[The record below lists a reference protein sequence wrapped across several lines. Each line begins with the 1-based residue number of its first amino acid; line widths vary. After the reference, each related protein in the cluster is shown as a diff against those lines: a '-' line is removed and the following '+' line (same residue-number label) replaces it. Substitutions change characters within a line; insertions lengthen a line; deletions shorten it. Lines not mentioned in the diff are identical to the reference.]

1 MRPMQWLTIISLI
14 LVALTQSGCASFNRK
29 LKGWLNGGSSPS
41 EVKQTSTLT
50 KFSDGG
56 EVAPRVRRQYKRTT
70 KESLRDQSALEPKAG
85 SLWVMEGQGAYLFSQ
100 NVIRLVG
107 DPIAVTMD
115 GDPKDQLSSKVVVI
129 KKLLSKIEER
139 QKARLRNPAGTT
151 GDDSMAEAKADDKKE
166 NEKSKDKKE
175 KTASAPAQEKSKEE
189 LLADFNV
196 KNVPTRIVERTLDG
210 NYRVKGSQPFLIGS
224 REYKVI
230 VTGIVRAEDFND
242 DGIVSSK
249 LLDPKFDI
257 VSARRKEE
265 GL

>member
-1 MRPMQWLTIISLI
+1 MRPVQFVLIASFI
-14 LVALTQSGCASFNRK
+14 LVALSQAGCASFNRK
-29 LKGWLNGGSSPS
+29 IKGWLNGSSGKD
-41 EVKQTSTLT
+41 ETKQVSTLT

-56 EVAPRVRRQYKRTT
+56 EASPRVKRQYKRTT
-70 KESLRDQSALEPKAG
+70 KESLRDQSALEAKSG

-107 DPIAVTMD
+107 DPLAVQLD
-115 GDPKDQLSSKVVVI
+115 GDPKEQLGTKVTVI
-129 KKLLSKIEER
+129 KKLLAKIEER
-139 QKARLRNPAGTT
+139 QKARLRGPAGAADNT
-151 GDDSMAEAKADDKKE
+151 EAKPE
-166 NEKSKDKKE
+166 EKSKDKKDKNGQTAQ
-175 KTASAPAQEKSKEE
+175 KTEPQEKSKEE

-210 NYRVKGSQPFLIGS
+210 NYRVKGSQPFMIGS
-224 REYKVI
+224 REYKII
-230 VTGIVRAEDFND
+230 VTGIVRAEDFNEE
-242 DGIVSSK
+242 GIASSK

>member
-1 MRPMQWLTIISLI
+1 MKWKEFILIGSLMVI
-14 LVALTQSGCASFNRK
+14 AMTQLGCSSFNRK
-29 LKGWLNGGSSPS
+29 LKSFLGGAPAP
-41 EVKQTSTLT
+41 EARQQTSTMT
-50 KFSDGG
+50 KFSEAGDI
-56 EVAPRVRRQYKRTT
+56 PPLVRRQYKRTT
-70 KESLRDQSALEPKAG
+70 KESLQDGASLEAKSG

-107 DPIAVTMD
+107 DPLAITLE
-115 GDPKDQLSSKVVVI
+115 GEPKEQLNSKVTVI
-129 KKLLSKIEER
+129 KKLLAKIEDR
-139 QKARLRNPAGTT
+139 QKARLRAPTS
-151 GDDSMAEAKADDKKE
+151 GDDASAKAKDKTAAKGKTDKTTE
-166 NEKSKDKKE
+166 ESSEDTQEKSKD
-175 KTASAPAQEKSKEE
+175 Q

-210 NYRVKGSQPFLIGS
+210 NYRVKGTQPFLIGT

-230 VTGIVRAEDFND
+230 VTGVVRAEDFNE
-242 DGIVSSK
+242 DGIPASK